1 MLTTRELI
9 WLHSLQGDLALKRD
23 WIAVAH
29 VQALI
34 DHLSDTQG
42 IESVSPFLPIGAATM
57 N

>member
-9 WLHSLQGDLALKRD
+9 CLHSLQGGLALKRD

-34 DHLSDTQG
+34 DHLSHTHG
-42 IESVSPFLPIGAATM
+42 VEKVSPSLSIETVRL